1 MDPVTLETGRLVLRA
16 FTPADVDAVY
26 EACQDED
33 IQFYTPV
40 PVPYRRADAEKR
52 IGEELPAG
60 RATDK
65 NHTLGAF
72 RGTVAPWSVR
82 TCLFVISPG
91 VYELGYWAVKE
102 QRGRGSGRR
111 GVPCWSRPRHHPGT
125 GLPRQEHHPDQR
137 PTPPGGCACTESAR
151 SPPGPKRHGTPSAA
165 ERARPRSWC
174 RAGERPIGTG
184 PGAS

>member
-1 MDPVTLETGRLVLRA
+1 MLDRDIRWPPLAGGVHTAAMDRVTLETGRLVLRA

-26 EACQDED
+26 ETCQDED
-33 IQFYTPV
+33 IQFYT

-82 TCLFVISPG
+82 TACSSSVRASTNSATGRSRNSVDAEVGAEAFLAGPGPVIAQA
-91 VYELGYWAVKE
+91 LGYHDKSTTRITIDAGAPWKSYA
-102 QRGRGSGRR
+102 
-111 GVPCWSRPRHHPGT
+111 PG
-125 GLPRQEHHPDQR
+125 EHTR
-137 PTPPGGCACTESAR
+137 
-151 SPPGPKRHGTPSAA
+151 
-165 ERARPRSWC
+165 
-174 RAGERPIGTG
+174 
-184 PGAS
+184 